1 MAELKMSRVVDH
13 VAHLHPLRADLVRCL
28 SARRA
33 LWAYGRAL
41 RQPTEHAN
49 MLYEH
54 SRETESIEEFWSH
67 SWHGPIWSKVLT
79 LLILKN
85 GLAAMVIGS
94 LAALTGCLLMFFE
107 MLPIYG
113 NVVLW
118 SNIFGVFACA
128 LTLLLWPS
136 GTGIF
141 LDIGCIKQSNA
152 KLRTQGLLSLGGI
165 LKNSKNFL
173 LLWDST
179 YDQRLWCM
187 FELSAYVHSRRLQRH
202 GIVEETVTS
211 IGPSMAS
218 ICIHP
223 SILGPCAIVVFIWC
237 SLFVAIYML
246 LMTLE
251 ISGTVLLIASLCPFF
266 CLVYPAAAIFR
277 RYWHEM
283 DSFQQRLKSFKLANT
298 SCSCCAEHPD
308 SESHLCDKEV
318 IRRCV
323 SLWFGSEDI
332 FEEMCQSVIQKAV
345 HSNLGPHL
353 FPYSL
358 CLMAC
363 SPILWGCLDLAIQQW
378 HQGNSKWA
386 PYYVISSF
394 GYMAGGVGYVSA
406 TCLLARKCRRP
417 RKSYWWDILVNL
429 LISCTMCLVL
439 VAELLLLGSIHQ
451 LNWEPWVQA
460 ALVCCIFIA
469 LGHLSWHLPLL
480 YHGMKAI
487 HGT

>member
-1 MAELKMSRVVDH
+1 MDTTSSALGRSWTSDSLDTDVSAEVPCERVPVTPGPGEIWSPRWEHTEFGLHMAELQMSRVVDH
-13 VAHLHPLRADLVRCL
+13 VVHLHPLRADLVRCL

-41 RQPTEHAN
+41 R
-49 MLYEH
+49 
-54 SRETESIEEFWSH
+54 
-67 SWHGPIWSKVLT
+67 PIWSKVLT

-94 LAALTGCLLMFFE
+94 LAALTGCVLMFFK

-128 LTLLLWPS
+128 STLMLWPS

-152 KLRTQGLLSLGGI
+152 TLRTQGLLSLGGI
-165 LKNSKNFL
+165 LKNSKSFL

-187 FELSAYVHSRRLQRH
+187 FELSAYVHSRRLQSHGH

-218 ICIHP
+218 ICIRP

-237 SLFVAIYML
+237 SLFVSIYML

-251 ISGTVLLIASLCPFF
+251 ISGTVFLIASLCPFF

-283 DSFQQRLKSFKLANT
+283 DTFQQRLKSFKLANT
-298 SCSCCAEHPD
+298 SCSCCAQHPD

-318 IRRCV
+318 TRRCV

-332 FEEMCQSVIQKAV
+332 FEEMCQSVLQKAV
-345 HSNLGPHL
+345 TSNLGPHL
-353 FPYSL
+353 FPYS
-358 CLMAC
+358 
-363 SPILWGCLDLAIQQW
+363 
-378 HQGNSKWA
+378 
-386 PYYVISSF
+386 SS
-394 GYMAGGVGYVSA
+394 A
-406 TCLLARKCRRP
+406 
-417 RKSYWWDILVNL
+417 
-429 LISCTMCLVL
+429 
-439 VAELLLLGSIHQ
+439 
-451 LNWEPWVQA
+451 
-460 ALVCCIFIA
+460 
-469 LGHLSWHLPLL
+469 
-480 YHGMKAI
+480 
-487 HGT
+487 